1 MVRDGGVTSCQH
13 PQCFRI
19 SQGCPLSPFLFSII
33 MTLLIQD
40 AKAAFLSRRD
50 PTRTGEISELMYA
63 DDTFILAVNNEDAKI
78 YMQCIQQAGRMYGL
92 QLNGNKLEVLPV
104 RCEARIKKPNGDY
117 VVSKESLLYL
127 GSFLCDN
134 GNIGPELNRRLGAAR
149 AEFETLCRVWN
160 HTVLPKA
167 EKIQIFE
174 FGVLSKL
181 LYYLHTAWLNKAELR
196 RLNAFLAKC
205 FRKILNIPHS
215 FVSRISNKIVLE
227 QSGRQE
233 ISPILTYRQLVLFG
247 KIAALPSTDVRR
259 QCVFSGQTLRPR
271 IAEQPQR
278 RGRPKNFWGSKVYEL
293 ATAVVGG
300 ADLDAALFSNLK
312 QWKILAQPLCF
323 AQRQ

>member
-1 MVRDGGVTSCQH
+1 
-13 PQCFRI
+13 
-19 SQGCPLSPFLFSII
+19 

-40 AKAAFLSRRD
+40 ANAAFLSRRD
-50 PTRTGEISELMYA
+50 PARTGEISELMYD
-63 DDTFILAVNNEDAKI
+63 DDTLILAVNNEDAEI
-78 YMQCIQQAGRMYGL
+78 YMQCIEQAGRMYGL
-92 QLNGNKLEVLPV
+92 QLNWNKLEVLPV

-117 VVSKESLLYL
+117 VVSKESLLSL

-134 GNIGPELNRRLGAAR
+134 GSIGPELNRRLGAAR
-149 AEFETLCRVWN
+149 AEFQTLCRVWN
-160 HTVLPKA
+160 HAVLPKA
-167 EKIQIFE
+167 EKIRIFE
-174 FGVLSKL
+174 ACVLSKL
-181 LYYLHTAWLNKAELR
+181 LYCLHTAWLNKAELR
-196 RLNAFLAKC
+196 RLNAFQAKC

-233 ISPILTYRQLVLFG
+233 ISSILTYRQLVLFG

-278 RGRPKNFWGSKVYEL
+278 RGRPKNSWGSKVYKL
-293 ATAVVGG
+293 ATDVVGG
-300 ADLDAALFSNLK
+300 ADLDEALFSDLK
-312 QWKILAQPLCF
+312 QWKILAQSFCF